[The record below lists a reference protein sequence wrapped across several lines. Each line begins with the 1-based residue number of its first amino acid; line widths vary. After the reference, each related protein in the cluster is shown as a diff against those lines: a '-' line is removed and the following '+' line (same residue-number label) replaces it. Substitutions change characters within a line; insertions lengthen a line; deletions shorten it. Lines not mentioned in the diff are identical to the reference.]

1 MAIYSKRGV
10 HGQTV
15 REVARRIMSGDYP
28 EGATIDIAT
37 LESELQVSRT
47 ALREALKVLAAKG
60 LVDARQ
66 NRGTF
71 VRPRSDW
78 NLLDADVIRWR
89 FADRTDDSFLDDLHE
104 VRGVI
109 EPAAARLAA
118 ERRTGEDL
126 AALEEALDAM
136 AQADGDP
143 RLAVSADL
151 AFHRT
156 LLASAHNEIFE
167 RMEILLETGLAA
179 RDALVHGTDP
189 HADPVPNHRAVFAAV
204 QDADP
209 ARAESAMQTMLREA
223 SEDLQRA
230 RRRVSPASHEPER
243 GGPEPSGMNGSL
255 DPSLLP
261 IFGSN
266 VPDDRSGA
274 EALMP
279 IFRSRHQADL
289 LTWLLMHP
297 DQEFTA
303 TELAARFGVPLTT
316 LHREVQR
323 LVEADLLRSRPVGRA
338 RLLSANPD
346 HRATP
351 ALTRLLEVTLGQRRP
366 TASP

>member
-71 VRPRSDW
+71 VRSRSDW

-118 ERRTGEDL
+118 ERRTDEDL

-136 AQADGDP
+136 SQADGDP
-143 RLAVSADL
+143 GLAVSADL
-151 AFHRT
+151 TFHRT

-189 HADPVPNHRAVFAAV
+189 QADPVPTHRRVFEAVRE
-204 QDADP
+204 ADP
-209 ARAESAMQTMLREA
+209 AHAESAMRAMLREA

-230 RRRVSPASHEPER
+230 RRRVSRPRDGLEPGEQEASEVT
-243 GGPEPSGMNGSL
+243 GSL
-255 DPSLLP
+255 DPSILP

-266 VPDDRSGA
+266 IPIGGSEVEG
-274 EALMP
+274 LMP

-289 LTWLLMHP
+289 LTWLLTHA
-297 DQEFTA
+297 DEEYTA

-323 LVEADLLRSRPVGRA
+323 LLDAGLLRSRPVGRA

-351 ALTRLLEVTLGQRRP
+351 ALTRLVEVTLGPHRP